1 MKTEEE
7 YQPFGEEWK
16 NELMKM
22 PKIQIIALYRQLALE
37 YQEYKEYHKQ
47 KMEEVMPKSKKLSN
61 RKELSLWNYW
71 DATTSEDRVDIVER
85 AFKMIEAQK
94 KYIELLSEELDELA
108 VLAHSRGWRSK
119 RAEQGEQM
127 NYFTGNLSGWVIP
140 NT

>member
-1 MKTEEE
+1 MKTEEKE
-7 YQPFGEEWK
+7 I
-16 NELMKM
+16 NEV
-22 PKIQIIALYRQLALE
+22 LE
-37 YQEYKEYHKQ
+37 YIKSKHNGEIPYKYGANECARLMAAYHKQ
-47 KMEEVMPKSKKLSN
+47 QMEEMMPKSKKLSN

>member
-1 MKTEEE
+1 MKIVKLKKLAKRILTKYSDGHYTQFAGHE
-7 YQPFGEEWK
+7 
-16 NELMKM
+16 NIIMAMKECA
-22 PKIQIIALYRQLALE
+22 KD
-37 YQEYKEYHKQ
+37 YHKQ
-47 KMEEVMPKSKKLSN
+47 KMEEMMPKSKKLSN